1 MIREHGP
8 EGTDPGVAAR
18 GALQPGQI
26 ITPGETVE
34 RSGRQVDLSMPVLVL
49 LGVFLCGLVLLPL
62 GWLFWYSVTDR
73 DGALTA
79 GNFVRLATDPRFTAP
94 YLTSL
99 EIAVGVVFCVSGAAL
114 PLAWLV
120 ARTDLPFRRL
130 VRALVAASFVTP
142 PFLGA
147 IAWEFLAAPNSGI
160 LNQLC
165 RSLFG
170 LGEYEHVFNIY
181 TSAGIVFTMA
191 CYSFPYVFV
200 LVANALDNIPVE
212 LEQASAILGGGS
224 WTTLR
229 RVTVPLVL
237 PALLAGGLVAFVQSL
252 TQFGV
257 PAILALPAGFHL
269 ITTKIWALFQS
280 PAEPH
285 LAAAA
290 AMPLLI
296 ATILLLRAQQSLLGR
311 RGYTV
316 IGGRSG
322 TPMLVA
328 LGRWRW
334 PAFAFALGL
343 LSLPVLL
350 PYAALIKMAL
360 VRTPSDPLS
369 IATLSWQ
376 NVRFV
381 FVEFS
386 QTREALLNTLILGF
400 LSASIGT
407 ALALVVGYVTSRR
420 LVAGYQVL
428 AFLATAPVAIPGIVL
443 GVGLFLSYTRPP
455 LVLYGTL
462 WILLLAFLT
471 IELPAGYQQVQAAFR
486 ALHPELE
493 EASRIFGA
501 TRLRSLWQITA
512 PLLRT
517 SVVATWCFIFIG
529 VIRELSAT
537 IMLTTAHTK
546 VVSVIIYDLNE
557 SGDIGAISV
566 LGITL
571 MLITFAVVLVAN
583 SLPVLGRAPPSHA
596 E

>member
-1 MIREHGP
+1 MGI
-8 EGTDPGVAAR
+8 DPGFSAS
-18 GALQPGQI
+18 GALRSGQVEI
-26 ITPGETVE
+26 VVGTVE
-34 RSGRQVDLSMPVLVL
+34 RPGRRVDLSVPVLVL

-62 GWLFWYSVTDR
+62 GWLLWYSITDR

-79 GNFVRLATDPRFTAP
+79 GNFLRLATDPRFIEP
-94 YLTSL
+94 YLTAL
-99 EIAVGVVFCVSGAAL
+99 EIAAGVAFGASAAAL

-130 VRALVAASFVTP
+130 VRALVTASFVTP

-160 LNQLC
+160 LNRLC

-200 LVANALDNIPVE
+200 LIANALDNIPVE

-229 RVTVPLVL
+229 RVTLPLIL

-257 PAILALPAGFHL
+257 PAILALPAGFHV

-290 AMPLLI
+290 AMPLLVV
-296 ATILLLRAQQSLLGR
+296 TMLLLRGQQLLLGR

-316 IGGRSG
+316 IGGRSSA
-322 TPMLVA
+322 PMLVA

-350 PYAALIKMAL
+350 PYAALIKTAL
-360 VRTPSDPLS
+360 VRAPSDPLS
-369 IATLSWQ
+369 IATLSLQ

-381 FVEFS
+381 FFEFS
-386 QTREALLNTLILGF
+386 QTREALSNTLLLGF
-400 LSASIGT
+400 LSATAGT
-407 ALALVVGYVTSRR
+407 ALALVIGYITSRR

-428 AFLATAPVAIPGIVL
+428 GFLATAPVAIPGIVL

-486 ALHPELE
+486 GLHPELE

-557 SGDIGAISV
+557 SGDLGAISV

-571 MLITFAVVLVAN
+571 MLITFGVVLLVN
-583 SLPVLGRAPPSHA
+583 TLPVFGRAPPSTTG
-596 E
+596 